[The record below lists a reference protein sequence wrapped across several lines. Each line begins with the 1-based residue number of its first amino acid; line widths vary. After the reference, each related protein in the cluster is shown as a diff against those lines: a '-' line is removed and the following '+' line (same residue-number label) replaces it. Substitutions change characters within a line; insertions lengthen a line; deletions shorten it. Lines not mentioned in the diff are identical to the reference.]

1 MLNRGVVR
9 RAAGVIA
16 IVVFTA
22 AIAAVAWRSANR
34 VPDRVYHVGFQNSPP
49 RQYVAADGQP
59 YGQVIDVIREAAVR
73 AHLKLQWDLVA
84 DGPDEALARGAVDL
98 WPVVASLPERERRF
112 FIGEPFAQVTFWLVA
127 NRAGGVT
134 SFDRVAGK
142 KIAYYGGLPRRLMQT
157 RFRDSVGIE
166 SRDRNDSV
174 AAVCS
179 GAVDAVLLPDS
190 AADASLLSAAPG
202 CQDRLLFV
210 PVPEGRMLSG
220 VGASRQRRG
229 AVAAAKAL
237 REAIGQMEHDGT
249 YASISFRW
257 WGNSTNENL
266 LLEYLSVARRR
277 DQIQVYGLIALASF
291 CGVLAWISLRLRS
304 AKLEAEA
311 AIACRSEFL
320 ANMSHELRTPMNGVI
335 GMTGLLLDSDLTTDQ
350 RECAEL
356 ARKSGDA
363 MLALINDIL
372 DFSKIEAGKVLIE
385 PLAFDLRT
393 LIEEVAELLSPA
405 AENKGVEIVPEY
417 LPSVHSR
424 FVGDAGRVRQVI
436 TNLVANAVKF
446 TDSGHVCI
454 RVQCIAVDKGVAH
467 ACISVED
474 TGSGIPPDKV
484 GNLFQKFTQADA
496 STTRKYGGTGLGL
509 AISKQLIELM
519 GGAITVDSVFGR
531 GSTFRV
537 ELPLRLDTTLP
548 PPAAPSLPALRILVA
563 SAQPAILQCLVK
575 YTKALGLGTEACAS
589 AEAAGRAIRGARG
602 SASRIDAVILDAN
615 LPGMS
620 SLDTDGDTAL
630 VVLKKVHH
638 RGEETRAMPRPV
650 DAYLSRPIRYAD
662 ISAGL
667 TAALSGCRPDLQ
679 KGPSSIIACNQ
690 VPAHLRALIVED
702 NTVNQRVAVRM
713 LERLG
718 LRADVAANGREAVEM
733 FDQLPYDLI
742 LMDCQMPEMDGF
754 HATREIRR
762 REGEAR
768 RVRIIAMTADPLA
781 RDSCLAS
788 GMDGYISKPVRLADL
803 VKLIEREISALV

>member
-1 MLNRGVVR
+1 VPNRRTVR
-9 RAAGVIA
+9 RVLGVSA
-16 IVVFTA
+16 ILVLTA
-22 AIAAVAWRSANR
+22 AIGAFAWRAATR
-34 VPDRVYHVGFQNSPP
+34 VPDRVYHIGYQNSPP
-49 RQYVAADGQP
+49 RQYISTDGRP
-59 YGQVIDVIREAAVR
+59 YGQVIDVLQEAAAR
-73 AHLKLQWDLVA
+73 AHLKLKWELVPP
-84 DGPDEALARGAVDL
+84 GPDEALTTGAVDL
-98 WPVVASLPERERRF
+98 WPLVASLPERERKF
-112 FIGEPFAQVTFWLVA
+112 FISEPFAQVTFWLVA
-127 NRAGGVT
+127 NRAGGIT
-134 SFDRVAGK
+134 SFNGIAGK
-142 KIAYYGGLPRRLMQT
+142 RIAYYGGLSRRLAHT
-157 RFRDSVGIE
+157 RFRDSFVVE
-166 SRDRNDSV
+166 YPDRKASV

-179 GAVDAVLLPDS
+179 QAVDAVLLPDS
-190 AADASLLSAAPG
+190 SADASLLSVAPG
-202 CQDRLLFV
+202 CKERLSFV
-210 PVPEGRMLSG
+210 ALPDGRLLSG
-220 VGASRQRRG
+220 VGANRRRPG

-277 DQIQVYGLIALASF
+277 DQIQVYGLIALATF
-291 CGVLAWISLRLRS
+291 CGVLVWISLRLRA

-311 AIACRSEFL
+311 AISCRSEFL

-335 GMTGLLLDSDLTTDQ
+335 GMTGLLLDSELTPDQ

-393 LIEEVAELLSPA
+393 LIEEVAELLAPG
-405 AENKGVEIVPEY
+405 AEDKGVEIVLEY
-417 LPSVHSR
+417 LPSVQSR

-436 TNLVANAVKF
+436 TNLAGNAVKF
-446 TDSGHVCI
+446 TDRGHICI
-454 RVQCIAVDKGVAH
+454 RVHSIAVNKGISHVS
-467 ACISVED
+467 ISVAD
-474 TGSGIPPDKV
+474 TGVGIPPDKV
-484 GNLFQKFTQADA
+484 ATLFQKFTQADA

-519 GGAITVDSVFGR
+519 GGAITVESVFGS

-537 ELPLRLDTTLP
+537 DLPLQLDTPLP
-548 PPAAPSLPALRILVA
+548 PPALPDLLPLRILLA
-563 SAQPAILQCLVK
+563 SPEPAILHCLEI
-575 YTKALGLGTEACAS
+575 YTKVLGLRTESAAS
-589 AEAAGRAIRGARG
+589 ADAVVRVLRGARQSG
-602 SASRIDAVILDAN
+602 SRFDAVILDAN
-615 LPGMS
+615 LPGML
-620 SLDTDGDTAL
+620 SLDLVGDPAL
-630 VVLKKVHH
+630 VLLKRVHH
-638 RGEETRAMPRPV
+638 GADRTRVLPRKV

-662 ISAGL
+662 IPAAL
-667 TAALSGCRPDLQ
+667 TAALSGRRPDSQ
-679 KGPSSIIACNQ
+679 KASAPA
-690 VPAHLRALIVED
+690 VVRKPMPAHLRALIAED
-702 NTVNQRVAVRM
+702 NMVNQRVAVRM

-768 RVRIIAMTADPLA
+768 HVRIIAMTADPLA
-781 RDSCLAS
+781 RQSCLDC
-788 GMDGYISKPVRLADL
+788 GMDDYISKPVRLSDL
-803 VKLIEREISALV
+803 VKLIETEMAAFV